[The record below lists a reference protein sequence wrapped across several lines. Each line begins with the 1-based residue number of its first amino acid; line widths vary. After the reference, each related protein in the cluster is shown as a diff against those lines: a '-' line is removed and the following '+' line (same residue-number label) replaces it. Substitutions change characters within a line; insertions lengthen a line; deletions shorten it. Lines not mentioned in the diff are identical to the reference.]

1 MWTKVGDQEGID
13 GYGIVEG
20 FGMTAPQTVLVT
32 GASSFLG
39 AHVCEYLANA
49 HRVIGVWNS
58 TPIHL
63 IGVEPLKIDLFHET
77 IPAHILRKVDVVVH
91 LAGKIQPAGR
101 HSAFQVNRQM
111 MRRVIE
117 MGKPLI
123 YGSSTAVHWEQ
134 AVPYVQSRREDEQ
147 ELMESGLPY
156 AILRPCAPYGP
167 RLQTHTPKH
176 QESFQTLINTI
187 RSAPVVPIIGNGQ
200 YLRQPLHVHDFAAL
214 SQHFIESGFQREVW
228 DVAGSTVHSFNEVIE
243 ILQGAVGTNKR
254 CVYIPKRMATWAARF
269 VPNLEPSLISVIDNS
284 ESFDVTELNH
294 LVPMRSFQ
302 TGVTDLL

>member
-1 MWTKVGDQEGID
+1 M
-13 GYGIVEG
+13 
-20 FGMTAPQTVLVT
+20 MTTSQTVLVT

-39 AHVCEYLANA
+39 AHVCEYLAKS
-49 HRVIGVWNS
+49 HRVIGIWNS
-58 TPIHL
+58 TPIYL
-63 IGVEPLKIDLFHET
+63 TGVQPLKIDLFHEN
-77 IPAHILRKVDVVVH
+77 IPEHILRKVDAVVH

-111 MRRVIE
+111 MRCVIE
-117 MGKPLI
+117 MGKPVI

-134 AVPYVQSRREDEQ
+134 VVSYVQSRRQDEQ
-147 ELMESGLPY
+147 DLMESGLPY

-187 RSAPVVPIIGNGQ
+187 RSAPVVPIIGNGK

-214 SQHFIESGFQREVW
+214 TQHFIELGFQREVW

-243 ILQGAVGTNKR
+243 ILQQAVGTNKR
-254 CVYIPKRMATWAARF
+254 CAHIPKWMATWAARF

-284 ESFDVTELNH
+284 ESFDVTELNK
-294 LVPMRSFQ
+294 LVPIRSFQ
-302 TGVTDLL
+302 TGVTDLR

>member
-1 MWTKVGDQEGID
+1 
-13 GYGIVEG
+13 
-20 FGMTAPQTVLVT
+20 MTMTPQTVLVT

-63 IGVEPLKIDLFHET
+63 TGVEPLKIDLVHES

-91 LAGKIQPAGR
+91 LAGKIQSVGR
-101 HSAFQVNRQM
+101 HSAFQVNRRM
-111 MRRVIE
+111 MCRVIE
-117 MGKPLI
+117 MAKPVI

-134 AVPYVQSRREDEQ
+134 TVSYVQSRREDEQ
-147 ELMESGLPY
+147 ELIESGLPY

-187 RSAPVVPIIGNGQ
+187 RSAPVVPIIGDGQ

-214 SQHFIESGFQREVW
+214 SQHFIESGFQSEVW
-228 DVAGSTVHSFNEVIE
+228 DVAGSTVHSFNNVIE
-243 ILQGAVGTNKR
+243 ILQRAVGSNKR
-254 CVYIPKRMATWAARF
+254 CVHIPKRMATWAARF